1 MAHTTIIK
9 KVQSRFLGAYS
20 EKERSVFVSFLF
32 GLIGLFPG
40 IVVMIMSQSV
50 TILSD
55 LLKNATLVFAAFL
68 SWMAVRRAASG
79 RNPNYNYGYGKL
91 ENLSSLV
98 VAAMMVVSIAI
109 ILFQTI
115 GRFRDPQPLQG
126 IGVGL
131 GTVFAGL
138 AALIN
143 AYMWRHD
150 RVLVRKQP
158 SPVLES
164 MWRLNRVKT
173 VSALCVVISLGL
185 SLALKAYPWAMYI
198 DPVGS
203 LVLLGFLGFSAYG
216 VVSMSVYDLLDRT
229 LEESLQLAILRELA
243 LFFDKYVAIHGIRS
257 RRSGSRVFIEIFLE
271 FEADQKMEEVQIDI
285 DNMRTSLEKKIP
297 GSRVVIAPATAPV
310 S

>member
-1 MAHTTIIK
+1 MAHIAVINK
-9 KVQSRFLGAYS
+9 FQSRFFKAYS
-20 EKERSVFVSFLF
+20 GKEHTVFVTFVF

-40 IVVMIMSQSV
+40 LVTMIMSHSV

-68 SWMAVRRAASG
+68 SWMAIRRAVSG
-79 RNPNYNYGYGKL
+79 KNANYNYGFGKL

-98 VAAMMVVSIAI
+98 VAALMVVSMAI
-109 ILFQTI
+109 VLYQTI
-115 GRFRDPQPLQG
+115 GRFGDPQPIQN
-126 IGVGL
+126 VGAEL
-131 GTVFAGL
+131 GALFSGL

-150 RVLVRKQP
+150 RILSKKQP

-173 VSALCVVISLGL
+173 VSALCVCISLTL
-185 SLALKAYPWAMYI
+185 SLTLKAHSWAIYI

-203 LVLLGFLGFSAYG
+203 MVILGFLGFSAYG

-229 LEESLQLAILRELA
+229 LDESLQLVILRELA
-243 LFFDKYVAIHGIRS
+243 SDFDKYVAIHGIRS

-271 FEADQKMEEVQIDI
+271 FEADKRMNEVQIDI
-285 DNMRTSLEKKIP
+285 ENMRTSLEKKIP
-297 GSRVVIAPATAPV
+297 GSRVVIAPAIAPV
-310 S
+310 N